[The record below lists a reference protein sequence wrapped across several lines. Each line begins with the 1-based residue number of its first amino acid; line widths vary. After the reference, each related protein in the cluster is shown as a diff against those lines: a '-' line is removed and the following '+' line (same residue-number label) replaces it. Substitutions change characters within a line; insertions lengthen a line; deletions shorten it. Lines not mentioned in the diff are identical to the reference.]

1 MVEKLKEWATVGDG
15 GAMYNLAVMYDTGEG
30 VTQDLKESA
39 YWLKKAAETEHI
51 DAMKEYAAKLR
62 TGTDFIEQNQT
73 AAINLYKEIIKLY
86 GDEETMENFVDMCS
100 LGEGVPQN
108 DSDSLNFLLDKI
120 GRKRNAIYQHGA
132 FGFQTL
138 REDECTMNYLR
149 ELERRRIARR
159 VRRMLNED

>member
-1 MVEKLKEWATVGDG
+1 MLEKLKEWATAGDG
-15 GAMYNLAVMYDTGEG
+15 GCMYNLALMYGTGEG
-30 VTQDLKESA
+30 VAQDLKESA

-120 GRKRNAIYQHGA
+120 GRRCNAIYQHGSW
-132 FGFQTL
+132 GFHTM
-138 REDECTMNYLR
+138 REDECTMDYLR
-149 ELERRRIARR
+149 GLERRRIARR
-159 VRRMLNED
+159 ARRLLNED